1 MWEKVGLDVV
11 HLPRDNGKNFFVMA
25 RDDLSGW
32 PEGRALAK
40 ADAAS
45 IAKFIWEDIVC
56 RHGIFGKL
64 VIDGGPEN
72 KAVVEE
78 FTRRYGI
85 KRVQIS
91 AYNSKGNGMIER
103 GHKAIIEGLAK
114 LTGGGLKGWTRR
126 FHSVLLSVRTT
137 VHTPTGVT
145 PFYLLYG
152 REVILPLETRYPT
165 WRLLDWNNVKNRS
178 DLLALRARQ
187 LELRND
193 DMAEIV
199 LRKRR
204 LREMGKELFDRTHQI
219 RQGDIK
225 VHDIVLV
232 FDVRNSIDK
241 SSNSKLNY
249 RWAGPY
255 RVKTAETTKGY
266 YTLEEL
272 DGTPL
277 KGTFAGNRLKVYYQR
292 ALGFITSTP
301 PHANS
306 DESSSEAESEESDES
321 SEYEDDSA

>member
-1 MWEKVGLDVV
+1 
-11 HLPRDNGKNFFVMA
+11 
-25 RDDLSGW
+25 
-32 PEGRALAK
+32 
-40 ADAAS
+40 
-45 IAKFIWEDIVC
+45 
-56 RHGIFGKL
+56 
-64 VIDGGPEN
+64 
-72 KAVVEE
+72 
-78 FTRRYGI
+78 
-85 KRVQIS
+85 
-91 AYNSKGNGMIER
+91 
-103 GHKAIIEGLAK
+103 
-114 LTGGGLKGWTRR
+114 
-126 FHSVLLSVRTT
+126 
-137 VHTPTGVT
+137 
-145 PFYLLYG
+145 
-152 REVILPLETRYPT
+152 
-165 WRLLDWNNVKNRS
+165 
-178 DLLALRARQ
+178 
-187 LELRND
+187 
-193 DMAEIV
+193 
-199 LRKRR
+199 
-204 LREMGKELFDRTHQI
+204 MGKELFDRTHQI